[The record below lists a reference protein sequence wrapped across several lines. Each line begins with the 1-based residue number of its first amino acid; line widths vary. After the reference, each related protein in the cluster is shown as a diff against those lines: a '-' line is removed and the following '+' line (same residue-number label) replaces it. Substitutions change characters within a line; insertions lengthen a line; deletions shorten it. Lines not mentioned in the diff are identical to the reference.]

1 MKIKIKNLNFKIL
14 KNYKKF
20 NYKEKYKREK
30 IKNNKVNLS
39 LEQLNGLTQ
48 ELLDTRVEMQNKY
61 ENEIKRLKKKINE
74 NPNLSP
80 EKDNNYFFPNE
91 KKEYIF
97 INNKFDN
104 LKAIEK
110 KYNFMEIY
118 NDEELKQEKTSQ
130 LTLKSNKWEDPFNVD
145 KNVIYLTSDLKTNKN
160 FYMRKNNN

>member
-1 MKIKIKNLNFKIL
+1 
-14 KNYKKF
+14 
-20 NYKEKYKREK
+20 
-30 IKNNKVNLS
+30 
-39 LEQLNGLTQ
+39 
-48 ELLDTRVEMQNKY
+48 MQNKY

-80 EKDNNYFFPNE
+80 EKDNNYFFSNE